1 MRKGFFL
8 ALALEM
14 TGALSA
20 QPLRSPTTF
29 PWCNNPVANG
39 LNNLTDAQTK
49 QINATC
55 SEYRDAL
62 KDLYAQVNAAEGNL
76 EVIFNQDSID
86 QRKADQAVNQ
96 LANARGDLTR
106 TLSQMS
112 LKLRNVLTADQWRDL
127 QARQAGRGAARP
139 GARRR
144 GPGPGPGPV
153 GKGSAPSSAPP
164 AAGSPKAAPS
174 NSITQK

>member
-8 ALALEM
+8 LVAMA
-14 TGALSA
+14 GALSA
-20 QPLRSPTTF
+20 QPLRSPTSF
-29 PWCNNPVANG
+29 PWWNNPVANG

-49 QINATC
+49 QIAATVA
-55 SEYRDAL
+55 EYRGPL
-62 KDLYAQVNAAEGNL
+62 KDLYAEVNAAEGNL
-76 EVIFNQDSID
+76 EEIFNQETID

-112 LKLRNVLTADQWRDL
+112 LKLRNVLTVDQWRDL

-144 GPGPGPGPV
+144 GPGPGPV
-153 GKGSAPSSAPP
+153 GKSAPSSAPP
-164 AAGSPKAAPS
+164 AGAAAKAGPS
-174 NSITQK
+174 NSITK